1 MALAFWSTGMPFDAR
16 FRTMGAAWLAGVTAL
31 VGTVAAADPDW
42 PNRALAR
49 SRAAQLGL
57 PARPVAMASAEM
69 IALGRKIFFDRRLS
83 LNGTISCG
91 MCHVPEQAFANNE
104 MATAV
109 GFEGRTVKRNAPTL
123 INVGLLGPLFHDGR
137 ESALET
143 QFVGPLVAA
152 NEMANPSVGR
162 VVELLRTLPDY
173 RGRFEQAFGHGASLD
188 AIGAALAAYQRTLVA
203 GASRFDRWRYGG
215 EVGALTA
222 DEQRGFALF
231 TGKAGCAQCHT
242 IGEKDALLTD
252 QRFHDTGYGWWREQ
266 LRQRPEAGDAIEV
279 APGVRYRLGREVIA
293 SVSLPEIADLGRYE
307 ATLDPA
313 DLWKFR
319 TPSLRNVA
327 LTAPYMHDGGLRT
340 LGEVVDFYD
349 GGGKPHDGLSPLVR
363 PLGLDAGERVALT
376 AFLAALTSDRL
387 DELVREA
394 RSAPPDNW

>member
-1 MALAFWSTGMPFDAR
+1 MPVDAY
-16 FRTMGAAWLAGVTAL
+16 FRTAGITAL
-31 VGTVAAADPDW
+31 MGMTALTGTMAAADQDW
-42 PNRALAR
+42 PGRALER
-49 SRAAQLGL
+49 SRATHLGL
-57 PARPVAMASAEM
+57 PAVPAGRGSAAMV
-69 IALGRKIFFDRRLS
+69 ALGRKIFFDRRLS
-83 LNGTISCG
+83 FNGTISCG

-123 INVGLLGPLFHDGR
+123 INVALLGPLFHDGR

-143 QFVGPLVAA
+143 QFIGPLVAV

-173 RGRFEQAFGHGASLD
+173 RGRFEQAFGHGVSLD
-188 AIGAALAAYQRTLVA
+188 AIGASLAEYQRTLVA
-203 GASRFDRWRYGG
+203 GSSRFDRWRYGN

-222 DEQRGFALF
+222 DEQRGLALF
-231 TGKAGCAQCHT
+231 TGKAGCVQCHT
-242 IGEKDALLTD
+242 IGERDALLTD

-266 LRQRPEAGDAIEV
+266 LRQRPEAGEAIEV

-293 SVSLPEIADLGRYE
+293 SVSAAAIADLGRYE
-307 ATLDPA
+307 ATLDPR

-340 LGEVVDFYD
+340 LAEVVAFYD
-349 GGGKPHDGLSPLVR
+349 GGGKPHQGQSPLVR
-363 PLGLDAGERVALT
+363 PLGLDAGEREALV
-376 AFLAALTSDRL
+376 AFLATLTSEGL
-387 DELVREA
+387 DDLVGEA